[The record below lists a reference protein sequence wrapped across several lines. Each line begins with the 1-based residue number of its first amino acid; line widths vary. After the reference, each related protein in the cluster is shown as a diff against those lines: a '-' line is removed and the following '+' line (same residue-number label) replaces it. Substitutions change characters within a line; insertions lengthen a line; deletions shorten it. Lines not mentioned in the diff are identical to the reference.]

1 MKDTTLF
8 AKLNSPQ
15 KLNNFDMRGCQKTL
29 TSDISF
35 CVGNQGMSDLKN
47 LQDKYQ
53 QEDKL
58 ERLKK

>member
-8 AKLNSPQ
+8 AKLNSQ
-15 KLNNFDMRGCQKTL
+15 QNNFDMRGCQKTL